1 LRTFFLFYLLSYVLR
16 NPLLA
21 LLIAGAVFYFFEARH
36 SGRYFNPGSFFSTRN
51 TLKDLQKTV
60 EVNPHNVAAHN
71 DLGRLLADAGK
82 FDQALGH
89 MEQAIARMPESPEA
103 NYYYG
108 LCLLK
113 EDRGDEA
120 LEYMERALEINP
132 RFLYGV
138 PQVELAKA
146 ELTRG
151 NAGAAAEWAR
161 KAVKLNTSSVEGWLT
176 LARAEKKSGN
186 AGEAA
191 SAYASA
197 TNAYGHLPH
206 YLKLASRS
214 FAREAKREAK
224 A

>member
-1 LRTFFLFYLLSYVLR
+1 MRTFFLFYLLSYLLH

-60 EVNPHNVAAHN
+60 EINPHDVSAHN

-82 FDQALGH
+82 FGQGLDH
-89 MEQAIARMPESPEA
+89 MEKAIARMPESPET

-113 EDRGDEA
+113 EGRQDEA
-120 LEYMERALEINP
+120 LDYMKRALEINP

-138 PQVELAKA
+138 PQVELAKV
-146 ELTRG
+146 ELAQG
-151 NAGAAAEWAR
+151 NATAAAEWAR

-176 LARAEKKSGN
+176 LARAEKRCGN
-186 AGEAA
+186 ATEAA

-197 TNAYGHLPH
+197 TNSYADLPH

-214 FAREAKREAK
+214 FARDAKREAK
-224 A
+224 S